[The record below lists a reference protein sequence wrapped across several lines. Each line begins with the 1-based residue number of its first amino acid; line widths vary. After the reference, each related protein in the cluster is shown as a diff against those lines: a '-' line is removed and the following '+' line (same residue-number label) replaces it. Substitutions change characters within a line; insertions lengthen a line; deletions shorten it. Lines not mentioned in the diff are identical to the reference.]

1 MSDQIDK
8 PAQRVAGS
16 GAAIFTVAGIA
27 AAFGLAACCALP
39 MALASLGVGTA
50 WLFGIAL
57 FAAYH
62 RPEFL
67 AVAAF
72 GLLGGAAVLLWYRA
86 RIPARGRWMIAA
98 GLLIG
103 AVLLYYGYT
112 YV

>member
-1 MSDQIDK
+1 
-8 PAQRVAGS
+8 
-16 GAAIFTVAGIA
+16 
-27 AAFGLAACCALP
+27 
-39 MALASLGVGTA
+39 MALASLGMGAA

-62 RPEFL
+62 RPAFL
-67 AVAAF
+67 FVAAA
-72 GLLGGAAVLLWYRA
+72 GLLGGAVLTILYRQ
-86 RIPARGRWMIAA
+86 RIPAPGRWLIAA

>member
-1 MSDQIDK
+1 
-8 PAQRVAGS
+8 
-16 GAAIFTVAGIA
+16 
-27 AAFGLAACCALP
+27 

-62 RPEFL
+62 RPVFL
-67 AVAAF
+67 AVSAV

-86 RIPARGRWMIAA
+86 RIPAQGRWLIAA
-98 GLLIG
+98 GLCLG

>member
-1 MSDQIDK
+1 VTDNIEK
-8 PAQRVAGS
+8 PAPRVAGS

-39 MALASLGVGTA
+39 LALASLGVGTT
-50 WLFGIAL
+50 WLVGIAL
-57 FAAYH
+57 FAAFH

-67 AVAAF
+67 IVAAV
-72 GLLGGAAVLLWYRA
+72 GLLGGAALTVLYRD
-86 RIPARGRWMIAA
+86 RIPALGRWMIAV

-103 AVLLYYGYT
+103 AVLLYYGYI